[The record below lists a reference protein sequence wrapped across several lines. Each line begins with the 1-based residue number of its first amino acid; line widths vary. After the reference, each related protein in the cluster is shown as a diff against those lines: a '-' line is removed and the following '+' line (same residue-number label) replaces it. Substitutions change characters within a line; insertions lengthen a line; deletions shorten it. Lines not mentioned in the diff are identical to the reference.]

1 MAESRIFP
9 IKGVVYQRIEGR
21 TYPRFAC
28 QYCDEIITHAPAA
41 NIVWD
46 NETENE
52 ALIVHKEC
60 DVKAQA
66 EGRRL
71 PFSMELD
78 TELVTFLRNAGMTG
92 DVLKR
97 AQEKAEGLYNI

>member
-1 MAESRIFP
+1 MEETKTFP
-9 IKGVVYQRIEGR
+9 IKGVVYQIIKGR

-28 QYCDEIITHAPAA
+28 QYCEEIITHAPAA

-46 NETENE
+46 KEETE

-60 DVKAQA
+60 DVRAKE

-78 TELVTFLRNAGMTG
+78 TELATFLWNSGMTE

-97 AQEKAEGLYNI
+97 AQEKAEGLAAL